1 MRNTIDLHDC
11 HLFRFERLYCMYQV
25 MITTRFNLYTMVPP
39 ANLLLPEETLHVPLF
54 FFSFLS
60 NDRLS

>member
-1 MRNTIDLHDC
+1 
-11 HLFRFERLYCMYQV
+11 MYQM

-39 ANLLLPEETLHVPLF
+39 ANLLLPEETLHVPLLI
-54 FFSFLS
+54 FLF